1 MKMQVLDRL
10 VAVNLDV
17 RIWSGRKKLT
27 AEDLSLGDDVPP
39 EDLVSLGSKRVC
51 DPNSIKVFHRL
62 KKQAERVCLTGGM
75 RFLGGY
81 AVPEDRTETV
91 AAELDALGETFAKER
106 AIFVSGYGQAIEDW
120 IALHPQWEAAIRKA
134 VDPASVVESRLGF
147 GYQLYRIAPAESAG
161 DLAEQVEGLGDT
173 LFGEVAQIARE
184 LDKSFVGKD
193 ALSQRALSTFRRIRE
208 KLGCLTFVDYRVQ
221 PVLDSL
227 EDWLARVPGKGPVTG
242 ALFNEGFGLMLLVS
256 DPQRMSDHG
265 AGILALQDLIPVH
278 EDPPEDE
285 EKEKDE
291 CEWSFGGPLGDDEPD
306 EKTEIARRP
315 ERRPTRCG
323 KSSPRRSSRTWA
335 PSWMRS
341 PV

>member
-1 MKMQVLDRL
+1 MKTMQVLDRL

-27 AEDLSLGDDVPP
+27 AEDLSLGADVPP

-51 DPNSIKVFHRL
+51 DPESIKVFHRL

-81 AVPEDRTETV
+81 AVPEDRAESV

-106 AIFVSGYGQAIEDW
+106 ATFVAGYGQAIEDW

-134 VDPASVVESRLGF
+134 VDPASVVASRLGF
-147 GYQLYRIAPAESAG
+147 GYQLYRIAPAENAG
-161 DLAEQVEGLGDT
+161 NLAEQVAGLGDN
-173 LFGEVAQIARE
+173 LFGEVARIARE

-193 ALSQRALSTFRRIRE
+193 ALSQRALCTFRRVAE
-208 KLGCLTFVDYRVQ
+208 KLGCLAFVDYRVQ

-227 EDWLARVPGKGPVTG
+227 SDWLARVPTKGPVTG

-265 AGILALQDLIPVH
+265 AGILALQDLIPAQD
-278 EDPPEDE
+278 EESPED
-285 EKEKDE
+285 DAHADDA
-291 CEWSFGGPLGDDEPD
+291 CEWSFGGPLGDAEPD
-306 EKTEIARRP
+306 EAADSI
-315 ERRPTRCG
+315 
-323 KSSPRRSSRTWA
+323 
-335 PSWMRS
+335 
-341 PV
+341 PVPLEPGDGQSHEQDSFYF

>member
-1 MKMQVLDRL
+1 MKTMQVLDRL

-27 AEDLSLGDDVPP
+27 AEDLSLGSDVPP

-51 DPNSIKVFHRL
+51 DPESIRVFHRL

-106 AIFVSGYGQAIEDW
+106 ATFVAGYGEAIENW
-120 IALHPQWEAAIRKA
+120 ITLHPQWEAAIRKA
-134 VDPASVVESRLGF
+134 VDPASVVASRLAF
-147 GYQLYRIAPAESAG
+147 GYQLYRIAPAENAG
-161 DLAEQVEGLGDT
+161 NLDEQVEGLGDT
-173 LFGEVAQIARE
+173 LFGEVARIARE

-193 ALSQRALSTFRRIRE
+193 ALSQRALSTFRRVAE
-208 KLGCLTFVDYRVQ
+208 KLGCLAFVDYRVQ

-227 EDWLARVPGKGPVTG
+227 ADWLSRVPDKGPVTG

-256 DPQRMSDHG
+256 DPRRMSDHG
-265 AGILALQDLIPVH
+265 AGILALQDLIPVQ
-278 EDPPEDE
+278 EEPPEDE
-285 EKEKDE
+285 AEEEDA
-291 CEWSFGGPLGDDEPD
+291 CEWSFGGPLGDEEPD
-306 EKTEIARRP
+306 ESADSIP
-315 ERRPTRCG
+315 
-323 KSSPRRSSRTWA
+323 A
-335 PSWMRS
+335 PLEPGDGQPHEQDSFYF
-341 PV
+341 

>member
-1 MKMQVLDRL
+1 MKTMQVLDRL

-27 AEDLSLGDDVPP
+27 AEDLALGADVPP
-39 EDLVSLGSKRVC
+39 EDLVSLGSTRVC
-51 DPNSIKVFHRL
+51 DPEPIKVFHRL
-62 KKQAERVCLTGGM
+62 KKQAERVCLSGGM

-81 AVPEDRTETV
+81 AIPEDRTETV

-106 AIFVSGYGQAIEDW
+106 AMFVSGYGQAIEDW

-147 GYQLYRIAPAESAG
+147 GYQLYRIAPVENAG
-161 DLAEQVEGLGDT
+161 NLAEQVQGLGDT
-173 LFGEVAQIARE
+173 LFGEVARIAHE

-208 KLGCLTFVDYRVQ
+208 KLGCLAFVDYRVQ
-221 PVLDSL
+221 PVLESL

-256 DPQRMSDHG
+256 DPRKMSDHG
-265 AGILALQDLIPVH
+265 AGILALQDLIPVRDDEPLEDQAH
-278 EDPPEDE
+278 EDG
-285 EKEKDE
+285 E
-291 CEWSFGGPLGDDEPD
+291 CEWSFGGPLGDEEPD
-306 EKTEIARRP
+306 EETDAV
-315 ERRPTRCG
+315 PT
-323 KSSPRRSSRTWA
+323 PWD
-335 PSWMRS
+335 PSEGQPLEQES
-341 PV
+341 FYF